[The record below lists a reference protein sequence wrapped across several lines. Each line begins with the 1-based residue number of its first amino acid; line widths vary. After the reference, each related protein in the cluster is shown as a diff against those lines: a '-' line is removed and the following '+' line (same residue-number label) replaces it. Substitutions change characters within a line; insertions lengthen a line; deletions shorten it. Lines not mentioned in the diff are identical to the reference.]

1 MPSTYWIFSKTSSDW
16 QQLTRAKS
24 RANYLWFPEGSKE
37 FGQMRTWKK
46 KNWYLIRKVSPTN
59 FTSTKSVGLSP
70 FYNYV
75 STLFFSGP
83 HLPEFLIP
91 FRRPK
96 RIRTAFS
103 PSQMLK
109 LEQAF
114 DKNKYVVGAERKELA
129 KHLNLSETQVRNK
142 NF

>member
-1 MPSTYWIFSKTSSDW
+1 M
-16 QQLTRAKS
+16 
-24 RANYLWFPEGSKE
+24 
-37 FGQMRTWKK
+37 
-46 KNWYLIRKVSPTN
+46 
-59 FTSTKSVGLSP
+59 
-70 FYNYV
+70 
-75 STLFFSGP
+75 
-83 HLPEFLIP
+83 PEFLIP

-114 DKNKYVVGAERKELA
+114 DKNRYVVGAERKELA

-142 NF
+142 NFIAKTPEIFHWIFN